1 MKQLLL
7 AGFLLFSNFGF
18 GQEKLIVDYKYDIK
32 HDEEKIKE
40 FEREQAQKGG
50 GTIKIGG
57 SPNIYYQLEYN
68 DNQSIYKKIETEH

>member
-7 AGFLLFSNFGF
+7 AGFLLFSNYGF

-32 HDEEKIKE
+32 PDEEKIKE

-57 SPNIYYQLEYN
+57 APNIYYQPVVHLGN
-68 DNQSIYKKIETEH
+68 INF

>member
-1 MKQLLL
+1 MDFFSFPNVVLIIYSIIVELKNKNYFRVLIINYNIMKQLLL

-40 FEREQAQKGG
+40 
-50 GTIKIGG
+50 II
-57 SPNIYYQLEYN
+57 
-68 DNQSIYKKIETEH
+68 